1 MKGEDSMI
9 LADKIINLRKKNGW
23 SQEDLAEKLNVSRQ
37 SVSKWEGAQSTP
49 DLQRII
55 EMSKIFGVTTDY
67 LIKDE
72 LEIEEV
78 SSEEESTSDYSRR
91 VSLIE
96 ANEYLGLV
104 EETSRLGALA
114 ASLIII
120 SPIILLLLL
129 GGVSQEYI
137 VISEDMAAVGGIVV
151 LLIMIAIGVGIF
163 VKNENLLKEYEFLDS
178 EPIYR
183 EYGVEGLAREKKMEL
198 NLTKSKYVIIAVA
211 LFILSPIPVLIS
223 GISGENEFLILVSVS
238 ILLFMVAMGV
248 NILIRITEK
257 EDSYDKLLEEG
268 DYTLENKSKSSVSNH
283 IFQIYWLVVLSIY
296 LGYSLITGNW
306 GVSWVI
312 WPVAGILSGAV
323 SGLINLGSKDK

>member
-1 MKGEDSMI
+1 MI